1 MKVIGISALLIVYS
15 FALYGW
21 GRLGERI
28 VRARWPWPATL
39 CFGLAIWVI
48 LGGVLNLLGI
58 ARAIVLDF
66 IVLLGLVGACV
77 DVWPSARRVSLES
90 LRERYGSMDFA
101 LRTYPGGALILSVF
115 VFTAIT
121 QVPPQAFNFRDD
133 LEKYLTHPLRM
144 LATGTLDGGPFSALG
159 YETLGGQAY
168 LHGFIA
174 AHWSIGQINAVDA
187 LFGLVLS
194 MTMVLVAAERARL
207 RGWLVPL
214 AVAAL
219 FFISPQYVNI
229 SALYVGVALLLFLVF
244 IPYGESEGP
253 GIFFATPSSAIVV
266 GLMYAALVALKS
278 TYLLVPLFHFPL
290 SVLAVAVATRRIR
303 TTLIYAQPWCVTVA
317 AIAMAGILPWMLIH
331 APRWYAAWAA
341 LGPSVTTTA
350 EGNQSEFSLLSLDLF
365 SLKPL
370 SWGLGAS
377 FAHYTVAVLLVCLCC
392 ALIAYRPR
400 RHAWSRNPSILWSLS
415 SCAMLP
421 ILYLVTLLIFE
432 RYLSGYDRALRYMC
446 PILIALVPAA
456 IIFAGEAPPEI
467 PRQERGQNMRPLMAL
482 MAISLPTFLLLGAF
496 FGPLVN
502 RIDQAANHGS
512 ILSFAAARAP
522 IYSKFSRFSMSDEA
536 KEAVSEMQHLVPE
549 GETLLAW
556 ISLQLH
562 LDYRR
567 NPIFSVEPAG
577 LVSPAQD
584 FPFDGDTEAAEE
596 YFRRHGVRYV
606 LWQRSGAVVRSD
618 KYLLNLLDSRNASRR
633 RFGRIV
639 LAFSRM
645 LFDLSQRSQI
655 LHEDKTFLLFRL
667 P

>member
-28 VRARWPWPATL
+28 VRARWPWPATI
-39 CFGLAIWVI
+39 CFGLAMWVV

-77 DVWPSARRVSLES
+77 DVWPSARRVSLQS
-90 LRERYGSMDFA
+90 LWERYGSMDFA
-101 LRTYPGGALILSVF
+101 LRTYPGGALIVSVF

-121 QVPPQAFNFRDD
+121 QVPPQAFNMGDD

-207 RGWLVPL
+207 RDWLVPL
-214 AVAAL
+214 AVAVL

-229 SALYVGVALLLFLVF
+229 SALYVAVALLLFLVF

-253 GIFFATPSSAIVV
+253 GIFFATPSSAVVV

-303 TTLIYAQPWCVTVA
+303 TTLVWCVTVA
-317 AIAMAGILPWMLIH
+317 ATAMVGILPWMLIH
-331 APRWYAAWAA
+331 APQWYAAWAA
-341 LGPSVTTTA
+341 RGPSVATTA
-350 EGNQSEFSLLSLDLF
+350 EGSQSEFSLLSLDLF

-370 SWGLGAS
+370 SWGLGAG

-392 ALIAYRPR
+392 ALIAYRAR
-400 RHAWSRNPSILWSLS
+400 RHAWSKNPSILWSLS

-432 RYLSGYDRALRYMC
+432 LYLSGYDRALRYMC

-456 IIFAGEAPPEI
+456 IIFAGEVPPEV
-467 PRQERGQNMRPLMAL
+467 PRQERGQNMRPPMAL

-522 IYSKFSRFSMSDEA
+522 IFSKFSRFSMSDEA

-562 LDYRR
+562 LDYQR

-606 LWQRSGAVVRSD
+606 LWQRSGAVIRSD

-639 LAFSRM
+639 LAFNGM

>member
-1 MKVIGISALLIVYS
+1 
-15 FALYGW
+15 
-21 GRLGERI
+21 
-28 VRARWPWPATL
+28 
-39 CFGLAIWVI
+39 
-48 LGGVLNLLGI
+48 
-58 ARAIVLDF
+58 
-66 IVLLGLVGACV
+66 
-77 DVWPSARRVSLES
+77 
-90 LRERYGSMDFA
+90 
-101 LRTYPGGALILSVF
+101 
-115 VFTAIT
+115 
-121 QVPPQAFNFRDD
+121 
-133 LEKYLTHPLRM
+133 
-144 LATGTLDGGPFSALG
+144 
-159 YETLGGQAY
+159 
-168 LHGFIA
+168 
-174 AHWSIGQINAVDA
+174 
-187 LFGLVLS
+187 
-194 MTMVLVAAERARL
+194 
-207 RGWLVPL
+207 
-214 AVAAL
+214 
-219 FFISPQYVNI
+219 
-229 SALYVGVALLLFLVF
+229 
-244 IPYGESEGP
+244 
-253 GIFFATPSSAIVV
+253 
-266 GLMYAALVALKS
+266 
-278 TYLLVPLFHFPL
+278 
-290 SVLAVAVATRRIR
+290 
-303 TTLIYAQPWCVTVA
+303 
-317 AIAMAGILPWMLIH
+317 
-331 APRWYAAWAA
+331 
-341 LGPSVTTTA
+341 
-350 EGNQSEFSLLSLDLF
+350 
-365 SLKPL
+365 
-370 SWGLGAS
+370 
-377 FAHYTVAVLLVCLCC
+377 
-392 ALIAYRPR
+392 
-400 RHAWSRNPSILWSLS
+400 
-415 SCAMLP
+415 
-421 ILYLVTLLIFE
+421 
-432 RYLSGYDRALRYMC
+432 
-446 PILIALVPAA
+446 
-456 IIFAGEAPPEI
+456 
-467 PRQERGQNMRPLMAL
+467 MRPLMAL